1 MSNRYIFQEKII
13 MPKDESPADIVQIID
28 DYLNGRLNDSQTDD
42 LWIRL
47 MEHPEYYSLLETRAA
62 MKKIDPVA
70 LRKKI
75 ERKGHSSPDDDD
87 EPSGNRVYERKTPWI
102 AALAA
107 ALILAVF
114 LNLFRSSV
122 ETEIRPPVSEI
133 HSAHL
138 FTPDISRSAADTA
151 TELEL
156 RLQRAYLLS
165 VSGNYADA
173 IAEYGELLDTSGL
186 MQNRINYNLGI
197 VLYNSGD
204 FSASANRFLEVDCL
218 ELADPLRT
226 ESCYWFTA
234 NSLVASGDFDHA
246 RHFAEKIL
254 ENGAFYHN
262 DAIELLKKIRYR
274 QDQNE

>member
-1 MSNRYIFQEKII
+1 
-13 MPKDESPADIVQIID
+13 MPKDESPVDIVQIID

-62 MKKIDPVA
+62 MKKIDPIA

-87 EPSGNRVYERKTPWI
+87 EPPGNRVFERKTPWI

-107 ALILAVF
+107 AVILAVF
-114 LNLFRSSV
+114 LNLFHSSV
-122 ETEIRPPVSEI
+122 DTEIRPPVTEI

-138 FTPDISRSAADTA
+138 FTPDISRSATETG
-151 TELEL
+151 TELE
-156 RLQRAYLLS
+156 RGLQRAYLLS
-165 VSGNYADA
+165 VSGNHADA
-173 IAEYGELLDTSGL
+173 ITEYGKLLDTSGL

-234 NSLVASGDFDHA
+234 NSLVASGDFDRA
-246 RHFAEKIL
+246 GHFAEKIL

-262 DAIELLKKIRYR
+262 DAIDLLRKIRYR
-274 QDQNE
+274 QDTYE